1 MDEKQFSRYFK
12 AFGDPSRLR
21 ILQALTSREM
31 TVGEITIQIGL
42 AQPTISRHLAL
53 MRDSG
58 IVVDR
63 REGQK
68 VFYSL
73 NKDAIRS
80 CCSGFCN
87 CLEIVVPKAKKSKKK

>member
-31 TVGEITIQIGL
+31 TVGEITAKIGL

-68 VFYSL
+68 VIL
-73 NKDAIRS
+73 
-80 CCSGFCN
+80 
-87 CLEIVVPKAKKSKKK
+87 